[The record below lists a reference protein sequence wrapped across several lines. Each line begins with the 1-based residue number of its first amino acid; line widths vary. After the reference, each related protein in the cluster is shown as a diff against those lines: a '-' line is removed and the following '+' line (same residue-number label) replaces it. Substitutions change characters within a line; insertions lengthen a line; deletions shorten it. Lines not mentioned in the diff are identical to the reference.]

1 MDEIFDLHT
10 GTEARAEVNPVND
23 LKNQLCSTPGL
34 GPRDF
39 KKVEQ
44 GEHGVLATAA
54 QCKSWARWPPWWAR

>member
-39 KKVEQ
+39 KEVEQ
-44 GEHGVLATAA
+44 GEHGALATAA
-54 QCKSWARWPPWWAR
+54 QCKS